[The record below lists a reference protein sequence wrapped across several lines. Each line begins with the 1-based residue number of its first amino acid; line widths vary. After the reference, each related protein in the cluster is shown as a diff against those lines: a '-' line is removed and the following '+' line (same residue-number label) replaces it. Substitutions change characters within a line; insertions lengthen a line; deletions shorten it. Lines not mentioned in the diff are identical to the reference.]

1 MDNSNLDAIEKAA
14 RAAAGLPVLPEPEPE
29 PEPENEDQPD
39 NVIEAIR
46 RGAGLPPKSKPE
58 LPKKK

>member
-14 RAAAGLPVLPEPEPE
+14 RAAAGLSVIPEPEPE
-29 PEPENEDQPD
+29 QENDDQPD
-39 NVIEAIR
+39 RTVEAVR
-46 RGAGLPPKSKPE
+46 KWAGLPPKSKPE

>member
-14 RAAAGLPVLPEPEPE
+14 RAAAGLPVIPEPEPE
-29 PEPENEDQPD
+29 QENEDQPD

-46 RGAGLPPKSKPE
+46 RGSGLPPKSKPI